1 MLDAAKNRIK
11 SKPTEEICKN
21 ADVEITGSAF
31 CFKSLGQKI
40 QIDLNNFDISPA
52 PDPWHTLIV
61 LHYLSFADG
70 TQLSGEQMNF
80 SEYKDG
86 VIRGTRFD
94 RQVDAETRDN
104 ASEFTKEE
112 LIQRCLLMGAEI
124 IPSNADIYAKFY
136 FLPRYPI
143 WLKIWMED
151 EEFPASGKML
161 TDKRAD
167 HYLPLEDAITA
178 GDIILNEI
186 FKNTK
191 I

>member
-52 PDPWHTLIV
+52 LDPWHTLIV

-94 RQVDAETRDN
+94 REVDAAVQKYAAKFSKD
-104 ASEFTKEE
+104 E
-112 LIQRCLLMGAEI
+112 LIRRLSDMGAEI
-124 IPSNADIYAKFY
+124 IPSNADISAKLY
-136 FLPRYPI
+136 FLPRYPVFI
-143 WLKIWMED
+143 KIWFAD
-151 EEFPASGKML
+151 DEFPASGKML
-161 TDKRAD
+161 IDKSANC
-167 HYLPLEDAITA
+167 YLPLEDAITA
-178 GDIILNEI
+178 GDIILKKLFEE
-186 FKNTK
+186 
-191 I
+191 